1 MKKFKEFIYKHINIS
16 IAVIALLC
24 IAVSWIVPFQ
34 NKHIIIDLHV
44 DKAYEGN
51 LLSVEMYNP
60 DAYEQTYR
68 IDSIV
73 KNGIISFR
81 VDYDYINSQRIS
93 LISDVPIQNT
103 DKMLVYSSYVDD
115 KDSLVAELSGDVL
128 TDDGMPSLTAQALN
142 TVESGINNTNYLR
155 MILTAAIAYI
165 CAMIILVRVLT
176 PKFGGFKVV
185 LAAVVSLLSVI
196 MLISF
201 KLDGDST
208 AVLSMLSISM
218 PNSYLVVGTT
228 AFFAALV
235 ITALFS
241 SENTKTANRV
251 IIVIYTAMLL
261 FSSFRMLFY
270 AEKVARTPDE
280 AAHIGYVAY
289 LEQTDCVVPDFAEM
303 ELASTVAETDENMV
317 LKFSPGSLCYL
328 GHPPLYYQLMK
339 LSGTVDVFDDGTIH
353 ADITG
358 MRMFSM
364 SFAFAAILLMFYIGY
379 SRISKKPLLHL
390 LYATVC
396 TSVPMMLYGASG
408 ITNDTLTL
416 LTVTVFVL
424 GLLRYVENK
433 KSFATYLLIA
443 IGISAT
449 VMTKMTAGIM
459 VILAGLIVFI
469 GSMIKQKS
477 FKELISKQFL
487 LSVPVYLIPLAYCL
501 MIYSTYGAFLVSI
514 FKLNPEFA
522 RNTGFYV
529 NVSSRPT
536 MGIIEYSEY
545 YKDRFFESWTG
556 ISSHIAL
563 LKTDDHWLSVQN
575 FALISIWFIPLLLL
589 IKKLRT
595 NIPCSGMLLAGY
607 AGILFTFFMQM
618 DSAYSGFCTRGY
630 MGGFQSRYYVCAIC
644 IFALATAK
652 LFEAA
657 FEKLHSEERYS
668 EWIRRILTVV
678 TIAFTGLLAYEDFIY
693 FVAYFNNYLD

>member
-1 MKKFKEFIYKHINIS
+1 MKIFKEFIYKHINIS

-24 IAVSWIVPFQ
+24 IAASWIVPFQ

-44 DKAYEGN
+44 DKTYEGN

-93 LISDVPIQNT
+93 LISDVPIQNA
-103 DKMLVYSSYVDD
+103 DKMLVYSSYFDD
-115 KDSLVAELSGDVL
+115 KDYLVAELIGDVL
-128 TDDGMPSLTAQALN
+128 GDDGMQSLTAQALN
-142 TVESGINNTNYLR
+142 TVQSGINNTNYLR

-165 CAMIILVRVLT
+165 CALIILVRVLT
-176 PKFGGFKVV
+176 PKFGRFKVV

-201 KLDGDST
+201 KLDGDSP
-208 AVLSMLSISM
+208 AVLSLLSMSM

-228 AFFAALV
+228 AFFAALI

-241 SENTKTANRV
+241 SENTRTANRV

-289 LEQTDCVVPDFAEM
+289 LEQTDCIVPDFAEM
-303 ELASTVAETDENMV
+303 ELASTVEETDENMV

-339 LSGTVDVFDDGTIH
+339 LSGTVDILDDGMIY

-433 KSFATYLLIA
+433 KNFATYLLIA
-443 IGISAT
+443 VGISAT

-477 FKELISKQFL
+477 FKELISRQFL

-563 LKTDDHWLSVQN
+563 LKTDSHWLSVQN

-595 NIPCSGMLLAGY
+595 NIHCSGMLLAGY

-644 IFALATAK
+644 IFALAAAK

-678 TIAFTGLLAYEDFIY
+678 TIAYTGLLAYEDFIY
-693 FVAYFNNYLD
+693 FTAYFNNYLD